1 MLSITEQLKNELNST
16 SFELEYDDEENGI
29 IALTTKNVQKVET
42 MLRYNPDYPQF
53 IDLGNLKYKN
63 EFENYLQQKYD
74 KEQNFVKKYLINKGK
89 YEDTKNI
96 KYEYSSVYYI
106 KALENHK
113 EMYSYLIL
121 IILRKINSENST
133 RVSLEDIGQI
143 AYKIVNKYSDY
154 NKLVDALKEPSKSP
168 KNCNYELIRIFCE
181 GLQKRYLSLA
191 TKFCHYVSFDL
202 FYGTDDADLYSIYDE
217 VVNNSLKKYTDKYN
231 IEFDKK
237 ELANLENWD
246 EIRNYYCNY
255 QEVIKRIIESY
266 GKSTEIISR
275 NGFDHLIWYSNKKI

>member
-1 MLSITEQLKNELNST
+1 MLSIKDQLKNELNST
-16 SFELEYDDEENGI
+16 SFELEFDDEANGI
-29 IALTTKNVQKVET
+29 IALTTENVQKVET

-53 IDLGNLKYKN
+53 IDIENLKYEN
-63 EFENYLQQKYD
+63 EFEKYIEKKYD
-74 KEQNFVKKYLINKGK
+74 NEKKLMDKYLSKNYK
-89 YEDTKNI
+89 DTKNN

-106 KALENHK
+106 KALK
-113 EMYSYLIL
+113 KYKDMYSYLIL

-217 VVNNSLKKYTDKYN
+217 VVNNSLKKYTDKFN